1 MWNDIGR
8 VTVDA
13 GYEGHERADDIC
25 ESMQGVEYM
34 TTTVIVGNPKP
45 QSRTFDAANHVAQ
58 RLTGAAPDLQFDL
71 TTFGAA
77 LLDWSDSGVN
87 EAIAAVQSSDL
98 IIVASPTYKAT
109 YTGLLKLFLDRIG
122 GGALAGVTAVPLML
136 GGHWRHSLAADL
148 LLKPVLVELGAT
160 CPTRGLFLL
169 DSDYTDSDEL
179 NQWLDQAGPQI
190 KRNLT

>member
-1 MWNDIGR
+1 M
-8 VTVDA
+8 
-13 GYEGHERADDIC
+13 
-25 ESMQGVEYM
+25 S
-34 TTTVIVGNPKP
+34 TTVIVGNPKP
-45 QSRTFDAANHVAQ
+45 RSRTFAAANLLAE
-58 RLTGAAPDLQFDL
+58 RLTGSTPDLQIDL
-71 TTFGAA
+71 TDFGAG
-77 LLDWSDSGVN
+77 LLDWGDAAAN

-160 CPTRGLFLL
+160 CPTQGLFLL
-169 DSDYTDSDEL
+169 DSDYATSDEL
-179 NQWLDQAGPQI
+179 ERWLEQSLPQI
-190 KRNLT
+190 KASLG